1 MDYMLNYRS
10 PNIIQAKLPVTC
22 NALFGPILASPFF
35 QLRFILISPLKGIEE
50 GRNVSNKKKLFC
62 RILAVVKP
70 FLGFAQVNAY

>member
-1 MDYMLNYRS
+1 MDYMLNHKS

-50 GRNVSNKKKLFC
+50 GRNVSNKKNYSLE
-62 RILAVVKP
+62 
-70 FLGFAQVNAY
+70 Y